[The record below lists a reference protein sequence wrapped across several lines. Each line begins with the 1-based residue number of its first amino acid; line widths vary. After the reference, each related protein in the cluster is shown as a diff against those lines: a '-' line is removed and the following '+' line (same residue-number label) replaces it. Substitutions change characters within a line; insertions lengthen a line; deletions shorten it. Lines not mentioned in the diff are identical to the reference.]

1 MWIHNDLIVACNRR
15 EKLFL
20 VKLIYWTE
28 HIVKRSF
35 TAQCTDDFLHGPYK
49 NQLVLDLNTKCGSE
63 LLYVRCELE
72 KFATT
77 IISIIFSSI
86 PFSRAK
92 KQNYFHHHIIYY
104 FIMRHIKETSFLSQ
118 HIYAEHLQNINDY
131 PHHKKF
137 LDVVLKK
144 IFVV

>member
-63 LLYVRCELE
+63 LLYVRCELA

-77 IISIIFSSI
+77 IISIIFFPSHFCEPKTKLFSS
-86 PFSRAK
+86 
-92 KQNYFHHHIIYY
+92 
-104 FIMRHIKETSFLSQ
+104 
-118 HIYAEHLQNINDY
+118 
-131 PHHKKF
+131 PHHLLFYNASYKGNILLVSTHIHMNTQNVCKRIKDCREIS
-137 LDVVLKK
+137 L
-144 IFVV
+144 

>member
-63 LLYVRCELE
+63 LLYVRCELA

-77 IISIIFSSI
+77 IISIIFFPSHFCEQKKTKLFSS
-86 PFSRAK
+86 
-92 KQNYFHHHIIYY
+92 
-104 FIMRHIKETSFLSQ
+104 
-118 HIYAEHLQNINDY
+118 
-131 PHHKKF
+131 PHHLLFYNASYKRNILLVSTHIRRAFAKYQR
-137 LDVVLKK
+137 LPTSQK
-144 IFVV
+144 IS

>member
-1 MWIHNDLIVACNRR
+1 MSADNCISFELCGSIMISSLLVIGERNF
-15 EKLFL
+15 FL

-63 LLYVRCELE
+63 LLYVRCELA

-77 IISIIFSSI
+77 IISIIFFPSH
-86 PFSRAK
+86 FCEQK
-92 KQNYFHHHIIYY
+92 NYFHHHIIYY

-118 HIYAEHLQNINDY
+118 HIHRAFAKYQRLSTSQ
-131 PHHKKF
+131 
-137 LDVVLKK
+137 K
-144 IFVV
+144 IS

>member
-63 LLYVRCELE
+63 LLYVRCELA

-77 IISIIFSSI
+77 IIFVIFLPSNFCKQKTKLFSS
-86 PFSRAK
+86 
-92 KQNYFHHHIIYY
+92 
-104 FIMRHIKETSFLSQ
+104 
-118 HIYAEHLQNINDY
+118 
-131 PHHKKF
+131 PHHLLFYNASYKRNILLVSTHIRRAFAKYQR
-137 LDVVLKK
+137 LSTSQK
-144 IFVV
+144 IS

>member
-63 LLYVRCELE
+63 LLYVRCELA

-77 IISIIFSSI
+77 IISVMFLPSHFCKQKTKLFSS
-86 PFSRAK
+86 
-92 KQNYFHHHIIYY
+92 
-104 FIMRHIKETSFLSQ
+104 
-118 HIYAEHLQNINDY
+118 
-131 PHHKKF
+131 PHHLLFYNASYKGNILLVSTLAHKTYANGS
-137 LDVVLKK
+137 K
-144 IFVV
+144 IAERLS

>member
-63 LLYVRCELE
+63 LLYVRCELA

-77 IISIIFSSI
+77 IISIIFFPSHFCEQKKLFSS
-86 PFSRAK
+86 
-92 KQNYFHHHIIYY
+92 
-104 FIMRHIKETSFLSQ
+104 
-118 HIYAEHLQNINDY
+118 
-131 PHHKKF
+131 PHHLLFYNASYKGNILHNIQHHFYIMLRSKF
-137 LDVVLKK
+137 SAEREIILVGRS
-144 IFVV
+144 

>member
-1 MWIHNDLIVACNRR
+1 MWIYNDLIVRVMDE
-15 EKLFL
+15 EKDGETFL
-20 VKLIYWTE
+20 QQLIYWIE

-35 TAQCTDDFLHGPYK
+35 TAQCTDEFLHGPYK

-92 KQNYFHHHIIYY
+92 NKII
-104 FIMRHIKETSFLSQ
+104 FITTSFIIL
-118 HIYAEHLQNINDY
+118 
-131 PHHKKF
+131 
-137 LDVVLKK
+137 
-144 IFVV
+144 